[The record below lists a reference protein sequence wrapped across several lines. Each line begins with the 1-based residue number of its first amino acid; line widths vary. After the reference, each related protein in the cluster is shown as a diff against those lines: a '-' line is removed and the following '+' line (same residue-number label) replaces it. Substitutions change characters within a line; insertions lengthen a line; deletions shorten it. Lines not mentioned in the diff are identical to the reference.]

1 MRRSQ
6 NNPLMTSKVT
16 PIAKRIVRPFISAPW
31 PLLMS
36 FSSCVSRPSYWF
48 THAYRDDFVHRNTR
62 RSHRGITPPRG
73 RVLEVNPVRGAHD
86 PLSASSLTG
95 NGAPTARS
103 STGG

>member
-36 FSSCVSRPSYWF
+36 FSSCVSRPFSSF
-48 THAYRDDFVHRNTR
+48 THAHRDDFVYRNTR
-62 RSHRGITPPRG
+62 RFTAVSSLREGG
-73 RVLEVNPVRGAHD
+73 VLEVNPVRGPHD

-103 STGG
+103 STGR